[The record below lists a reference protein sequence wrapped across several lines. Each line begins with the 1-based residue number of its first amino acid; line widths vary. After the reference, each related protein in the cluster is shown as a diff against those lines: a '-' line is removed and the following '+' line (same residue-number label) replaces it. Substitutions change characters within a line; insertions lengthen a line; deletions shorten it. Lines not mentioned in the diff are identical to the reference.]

1 MPQRK
6 ARSGRQKSARKT
18 KGARSS
24 AAQIADTPSE
34 LSASGPDAETG
45 IGIGVEYPVPRL
57 AWSLRPS

>member
-18 KGARSS
+18 KGARP
-24 AAQIADTPSE
+24 AGQAIDTNSE
-34 LSASGPDAETG
+34 LEASAVLTG
-45 IGIGVEYPVPRL
+45 AATGVEYPVPRL